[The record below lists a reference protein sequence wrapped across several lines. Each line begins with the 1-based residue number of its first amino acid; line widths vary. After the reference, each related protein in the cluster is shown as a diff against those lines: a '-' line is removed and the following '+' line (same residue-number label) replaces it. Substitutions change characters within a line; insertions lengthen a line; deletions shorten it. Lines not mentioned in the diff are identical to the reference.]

1 MLTILAGDSPT
12 AAIRRR
18 ASPALAFTGVTLSF
32 LGLFLAA
39 GAPSPLFRL
48 EQQEWGFPVWLLT
61 IAFAIY
67 AIALLATLLVAGSLS
82 DYIGRRPVLIG
93 ALGVEAGAMLIFLFA
108 PNIGWVI
115 TARTVQGIATGAGVS
130 AFTAAAAENAP
141 ARHQKLGVLAGSV
154 APAAGLGLGALMAG
168 IVVQFAAAPSSI
180 IFTFLAVF
188 FVLGMIVVIASGE
201 TVARRGGALR
211 SLTPRISVP
220 RLARSEFFASIPVHI
235 ATWMLGG
242 LYLGLVPSIMHS
254 VFDVDSGL
262 VTGLAILA
270 LSGTGALA
278 GFLFGSTPARSAVIL
293 GGSLTVT
300 GTAVTLCSITTGL
313 LPLFFVGSIIAG
325 VGFGASFSGALRI
338 ISPLAEAHQR
348 AELFA
353 AIYVVS
359 YLSFS
364 LPVVVAGLLVST
376 AGIMSTTVVY
386 GGAVITAASVGLI
399 WQIGLSRNA
408 EKLANH
414 DLTGRTRSESPAR
427 TEM

>member
-1 MLTILAGDSPT
+1 MLTIPVGESPT
-12 AAIRRR
+12 VATRRR
-18 ASPALAFTGVTLSF
+18 ASPALAFAGVTLSF

-93 ALGVEAGAMLIFLFA
+93 ALGVEAVAMLIFLFA

-115 TARTVQGIATGAGVS
+115 AARTVQGIATGVGVS
-130 AFTAAAAENAP
+130 AFTAAAAEYAP
-141 ARHQKLGVLAGSV
+141 AKHKKLGVLAGSV
-154 APAAGLGLGALMAG
+154 APAAGLGLGALIAG
-168 IVVQFAAAPSSI
+168 LAVQFTAAPSPV
-180 IFTFLAVF
+180 IFTFLAVL
-188 FVLGMIVVIASGE
+188 FVLGMIVVIASPE
-201 TVARRGGALR
+201 TVAPRGGALR
-211 SLTPRISVP
+211 SLAPRVSVP
-220 RLARSEFFASIPVHI
+220 RLARPEFFASIPVHI

-254 VFDVDSGL
+254 VFNIDSGL
-262 VTGLAILA
+262 ITGLAILA
-270 LSGTGALA
+270 LSGTGALV
-278 GFLFGSTPARSAVIL
+278 GFLSGSAPARSAVIL

-300 GTAVTLCSITTGL
+300 GTAVTLFSIISGQ
-313 LPLFFVGSIIAG
+313 LPLFFLGSVIAG
-325 VGFGASFSGALRI
+325 AGFGASFSGALRI
-338 ISPLAEAHQR
+338 IAPLAEAHQH

-364 LPVVVAGLLVST
+364 LPVVIAGLLVST
-376 AGIMSTTVVY
+376 AGIRSTAVGY
-386 GGAVITAASVGLI
+386 GGVVITAALAGLI
-399 WQIGLSRNA
+399 WQAGLAGRRRSSRSGQLSR
-408 EKLANH
+408 
-414 DLTGRTRSESPAR
+414 DYSRS
-427 TEM
+427 

>member
-1 MLTILAGDSPT
+1 MLTILAGDSP
-12 AAIRRR
+12 AAATRRR
-18 ASPALAFTGVTLSF
+18 ASPALAFAGVTISF

-93 ALGVEAGAMLIFLFA
+93 ALGVEAAAMLIFLFA

-115 TARTVQGIATGAGVS
+115 AARTVQGIATGAGVS
-130 AFTAAAAENAP
+130 AFTAAAAEYAP
-141 ARHQKLGVLAGSV
+141 AKHKKLGVLAGSV
-154 APAAGLGLGALMAG
+154 APAAGLGLGALLAG
-168 IVVQFAAAPSSI
+168 LVVQFTAAPSSI

-211 SLTPRISVP
+211 SLTPRVSVP

-242 LYLGLVPSIMHS
+242 LYLGLVPSIIHS

-270 LSGTGALA
+270 LSGTGALT

-300 GTAVTLCSITTGL
+300 GTAVTLFSITTGL
-313 LPLFFVGSIIAG
+313 LPWFFVGSVIAG

-353 AIYVVS
+353 AVYVVS

-376 AGIMSTTVVY
+376 AGIMATVVVY
-386 GGAVITAASVGLI
+386 GATVITAALAGLI
-399 WQIGLSRNA
+399 WQANLGWRAAKRSRPDCP
-408 EKLANH
+408 H
-414 DLTGRTRSESPAR
+414 RTASPAQ
-427 TEM
+427 TQA

>member
-12 AAIRRR
+12 AATRRR
-18 ASPALAFTGVTLSF
+18 ASPGLAFAGVTLSF

-61 IAFAIY
+61 IAFASY

-93 ALGVEAGAMLIFLFA
+93 ALGVEAAAMLIFLFA
-108 PNIGWVI
+108 PNIAWVI
-115 TARTVQGIATGAGVS
+115 AARTVQGIATGAGVS
-130 AFTAAAAENAP
+130 AFTAAAAEYAP
-141 ARHQKLGVLAGSV
+141 GRHKKLGVLASSV

-168 IVVQFAAAPSSI
+168 IVVQFTGAASSI

-201 TVARRGGALR
+201 TVARRDGALR
-211 SLTPRISVP
+211 SLTPRVSVP
-220 RLARSEFFASIPVHI
+220 RLARSEFFGSIPVHI

-254 VFDVDSGL
+254 VFDVDSGP

-278 GFLFGSTPARSAVIL
+278 GFLFGSAPARSAVIL
-293 GGSLTVT
+293 GGSLTAT
-300 GTAVTLCSITTGL
+300 GTAITLFSIITGL
-313 LPLFFVGSIIAG
+313 LPLFFVGSVIAG

-338 ISPLAEAHQR
+338 IAPLAGARQH

-364 LPVVVAGLLVST
+364 LPVVVAGLLVPT
-376 AGIMSTTVVY
+376 AGITATVVVY
-386 GGAVITAASVGLI
+386 GGTVITAALAGLI
-399 WQIGLSRNA
+399 WQAILGWHA
-408 EKLANH
+408 EKLAKRRG
-414 DLTGRTRSESPAR
+414 DR
-427 TEM
+427 

>member
-12 AAIRRR
+12 AVTRRR

-82 DYIGRRPVLIG
+82 DYTGRRPVLIG
-93 ALGVEAGAMLIFLFA
+93 ALGVEAAAMLIFLFA

-115 TARTVQGIATGAGVS
+115 AARTVQGIATGAGVS
-130 AFTAAAAENAP
+130 TFTAAAAEYAP
-141 ARHQKLGVLAGSV
+141 ARHKKLGVLAGSV
-154 APAAGLGLGALMAG
+154 APAAGLGLGALIAG
-168 IVVQFAAAPSSI
+168 IVVQFTAAPSSI

-188 FVLGMIVVIASGE
+188 FVLGMIVVIASPE
-201 TVARRGGALR
+201 TVARRGDALR
-211 SLTPRISVP
+211 SLTPHVSVP

-254 VFDVDSGL
+254 VFDVGGGL

-278 GFLFGSTPARSAVIL
+278 GFLFSSTPARSAVIL

-300 GTAVTLCSITTGL
+300 GTAVILFSIITAE
-313 LPLFFVGSIIAG
+313 LPLFFVGSVIAG
-325 VGFGASFSGALRI
+325 AGFGASFSGALRI
-338 ISPLAEAHQR
+338 IAPLAEARQH

-353 AIYVVS
+353 AIYLVS

-376 AGIMSTTVVY
+376 AGITATVVVY
-386 GGAVITAASVGLI
+386 GGTVITAALAGLI
-399 WQIGLSRNA
+399 WQASRGWRA
-408 EKLANH
+408 EKRSRPDWPH
-414 DLTGRTRSESPAR
+414 RTASPAHPQ
-427 TEM
+427 M

>member
-1 MLTILAGDSPT
+1 MLTILAGDSRT
-12 AAIRRR
+12 AATRRR
-18 ASPALAFTGVTLSF
+18 ASPTLAFAGVTISF

-48 EQQEWGFPVWLLT
+48 EQHEWGFPVWLLT

-93 ALGVEAGAMLIFLFA
+93 ALGVEAAAMLIFLFA

-115 TARTVQGIATGAGVS
+115 AARTVQGIATGAGVS
-130 AFTAAAAENAP
+130 AFTAAAAEYAP
-141 ARHQKLGVLAGSV
+141 ARHKKLGVLAGSV
-154 APAAGLGLGALMAG
+154 APAAGLGLGALLAG
-168 IVVQFAAAPSSI
+168 LVVQFTAAPSSI

-188 FVLGMIVVIASGE
+188 FVFGMIVVIASGE

-211 SLTPRISVP
+211 SLTPRVSVP
-220 RLARSEFFASIPVHI
+220 RLARSEFFAGIPVHI

-254 VFDVDSGL
+254 IFHVDSGL

-278 GFLFGSTPARSAVIL
+278 GFLFGSTPARSSVIL
-293 GGSLTVT
+293 GGSLTAT
-300 GTAVTLCSITTGL
+300 GTAVTLFSLITGH
-313 LPLFFVGSIIAG
+313 LPLFFVGSVIAG

-338 ISPLAEAHQR
+338 IAPLAEAHQR
-348 AELFA
+348 AELFS

-364 LPVVVAGLLVST
+364 FPVVVAGLLVST
-376 AGIMSTTVVY
+376 AGITATVVVY
-386 GGAVITAASVGLI
+386 GGAVITAALAGLI
-399 WQIGLSRNA
+399 WQASLGWRAAKRSRPA
-408 EKLANH
+408 WPH
-414 DLTGRTRSESPAR
+414 RTASPAH
-427 TEM
+427 TQA